1 MTATDIILKLEIVD
15 GRTPDAEN
23 VANAL
28 LAWIDLL
35 KTAGSIIDPEADLLV
50 GLTGVEHGSN
60 IFKLSLTR
68 LETFAGQVRDGAS
81 EYPLASKAAIGLAGM
96 IGASVIGVGVASVME
111 EDPRIPDDQMAVF
124 VEQTKLLRES
134 VELQREQNR
143 FFGILHD
150 EPAIESID
158 VLRPDRTAYYTV
170 PREDFA
176 ARSGLWTGA
185 SESAVQQQ
193 ASEPRTVV
201 WDVILLRP
209 VLVDAKRRWA
219 FVRDGLE
226 FSARMDDKEFLQA
239 ISAKTLPIPLAE
251 GIRMR
256 IEVKYREVYD
266 GSVWLPVKGSH
277 RVTRVLEPLP
287 PASAFPL
294 FSGPDA
300 PKE

>member
-1 MTATDIILKLEIVD
+1 MAGTDIILKLEIVD

-35 KTAGSIIDPEADLLV
+35 KTAGAIIDPEAELLV

-60 IFKLSLTR
+60 IFKLSMTR
-68 LETFAGQVRDGAS
+68 LETFAGQMKDGAS
-81 EYPLASKAAIGLAGM
+81 EYPLVSKAAIGLAGM
-96 IGASVIGVGVASVME
+96 IGASVIGVAVAGILE
-111 EDPRIPDDQMAVF
+111 PDPRIPDDQMAVF
-124 VEQTKLLRES
+124 EEQRELLRES
-134 VELQREQNR
+134 VELQRQQNR

-158 VLRPDRTAYYTV
+158 VLRPDRTKYYSI

-176 ARSGLWTGA
+176 ARSGLWTGGP
-185 SESAVQQQ
+185 ESAVDQQG
-193 ASEPRTVV
+193 SEARTVL
-201 WDVILLRP
+201 WDVILIRP
-209 VLVDAKRRWA
+209 VLIDAQRRWV

-226 FSARMDDKEFLQA
+226 FSARMADKAFLQA

-256 IEVKYREVYD
+256 IEVKYRETYD

-287 PASAFPL
+287 PASPSPL
-294 FSGPDA
+294 FPYAGS